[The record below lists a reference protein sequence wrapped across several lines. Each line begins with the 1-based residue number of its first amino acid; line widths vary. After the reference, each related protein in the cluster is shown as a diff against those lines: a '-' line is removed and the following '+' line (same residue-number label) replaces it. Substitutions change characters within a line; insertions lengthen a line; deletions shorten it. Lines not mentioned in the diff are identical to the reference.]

1 MTDTKVNTLV
11 INTLTEAQLPSDPSK
26 QELWFVTDSLESQ
39 AETLPEPLPKY
50 EGKIVQYVGD
60 GSDGFMPGYFYRCQ
74 SGAWQQINV
83 QDSEVGGVSS
93 VNGYAGDVVL
103 TAEDISAEIDEL
115 PVTVQGELQDLSDK
129 IKDIELVK
137 VPNATIVGSPVIN
150 QGQVSGFSSN
160 DYLQFPFELDVQNR
174 FLKVNFCFTTDDDVT
189 TQQNVLDSRYG
200 LALAIRNGKGLMA
213 ASHNGT
219 SWAFETV
226 GTMDILPNTTY
237 FARLTWNGILYKTEL
252 STNRVDYVSDM
263 TEESTQPP
271 FKRTMFIGGSPD
283 LFGAGSAHP
292 FGGSI
297 NLNYAN
303 VEIDDNDIWEGMD
316 DVGLGTRLDVN
327 VSNISDEGKEKIKQI
342 AGGLPDQAGNAGKF
356 LTTDGT
362 TASWDSAIKNNT
374 RLDGAIAILGSAN
387 QSFGIA
393 IGSGASAQGISIG
406 RNVSS
411 SSYSVGLGGN
421 AGGARAV
428 AVGGLNCSAQSTYS
442 IAIGAFAM
450 IGSNK
455 DHAIQIGYGTNNEGN
470 TLSIGLSTTNNYKL
484 LNADGTIPAER
495 LSNTIGD
502 INSVLDAISGENI

>member
-74 SGAWQQINV
+74 GGAWQQINV

-103 TAEDISAEIDEL
+103 TADDITAEVDEL
-115 PVTVQGELQDLSDK
+115 PVTVQGGLQDLSDK
-129 IKDIELVK
+129 IKEVELVK
-137 VPNATIVGSPVIN
+137 VPNATIVGSPAIN
-150 QGQVSGFSSN
+150 HGQVSGFSAD

-174 FLKVNFCFTTDDDVT
+174 FLKVNFCFTTGDDVT
-189 TQQNVLDSRYG
+189 TQQNILDSYYG

-213 ASHNGT
+213 VSHNGT

-263 TEESTQPP
+263 TAGSTQPP

-292 FGGSI
+292 FDGSI

-342 AGGLPDQAGNAGKF
+342 AGGLRNNTTKTGSLQIVTESAATSTGNYN
-356 LTTDGT
+356 
-362 TASWDSAIKNNT
+362 TAIGSNAYCWDSRAIAIGSSAFSVAA
-374 RLDGAIAILGSAN
+374 GAIAIGYAAQTARAGSIQLGPGTPTKDG
-387 QSFGIA
+387 SFF
-393 IGSGASAQGISIG
+393 
-406 RNVSS
+406 
-411 SSYSVGLGGN
+411 VGLTPTG
-421 AGGARAV
+421 
-428 AVGGLNCSAQSTYS
+428 
-442 IAIGAFAM
+442 I
-450 IGSNK
+450 
-455 DHAIQIGYGTNNEGN
+455 D
-470 TLSIGLSTTNNYKL
+470 NYQNYEL
-484 LNADGTIPAER
+484 LDVDGHIPAER
-495 LSNTIGD
+495 LADTIGD